1 MKGSGSPR
9 HDSKDDLKVDLDSNF
24 SHSHGKSFYL
34 YVLIKKVMLNLI
46 LVAQIFSFFER
57 TNGFSID
64 GK

>member
-34 YVLIKKVMLNLI
+34 YVLIKKVMLNLSCSK
-46 LVAQIFSFFER
+46 LRVSEKKMQKYKYF
-57 TNGFSID
+57 
-64 GK
+64 KW